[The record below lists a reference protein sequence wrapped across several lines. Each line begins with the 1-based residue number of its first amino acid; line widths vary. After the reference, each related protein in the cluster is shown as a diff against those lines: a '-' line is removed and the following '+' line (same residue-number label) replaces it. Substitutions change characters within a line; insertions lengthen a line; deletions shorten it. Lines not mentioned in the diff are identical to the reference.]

1 MIWSLR
7 KEVNSLSLKIVL
19 EKSILGHRNL
29 ACAWVLIYHTHQKEN
44 SSQNTYWLHKLVEFL
59 NENCGIPQKKK
70 QRETSRKVTSLEQR
84 PQSFWI
90 AQGNPK
96 DLRRSQHGERPPP
109 SQLCYAQGWMLLHGF
124 WNLCSLKM
132 QPRQW
137 TCLFWRTRKRWR
149 TKPTTH
155 SGWN

>member
-1 MIWSLR
+1 MIWLLR
-7 KEVNSLSLKIVL
+7 KKVNSLSLKIVL

-29 ACAWVLIYHTHQKEN
+29 ACAWVLIYRTHQKEN
-44 SSQNTYWLHKLVEFL
+44 SSQNTYWLHKLVKFL

-96 DLRRSQHGERPPP
+96 DLRRIGSKPHCGESTWRETTSFPALLRSGLNATPWLLE
-109 SQLCYAQGWMLLHGF
+109 SVVIDVAAQTL
-124 WNLCSLKM
+124 NLFILKDKE
-132 QPRQW
+132 
-137 TCLFWRTRKRWR
+137 TLKD
-149 TKPTTH
+149 
-155 SGWN
+155 